1 MSPLAAALMNSRIE
15 HSMSRFRAA
24 ECAGVS
30 ERTWRY
36 YEQGQRSPRK
46 SVVRNFFDRS
56 GISMPSNIAKLLK
69 VARSARVL
77 SITSLKGGVG
87 KSPITVDVAACLV
100 ERGSNVAIITHDC
113 CYEDDA
119 SNGKHPKAHSLAAGV
134 DFFGYT
140 DVFFSVAEK
149 GSFTKRLR
157 HIVDHGSPMDR
168 SGLEFEMGGTLG
180 SMVERIASSRMF
192 KDIKADYDYVLLDLN
207 LKVDLIRAHSDLVVI
222 IIDSACHQSVDSAQ
236 RLNFRL
242 LKSKGGRR
250 TPRCFGLV
258 TRNDVGG
265 RSQELEEYCGGL
277 EIPSAL
283 AEELEARRL
292 SSSRFREH
300 ILRDIKSLPLTR
312 LMTHLTNAHEVVI
325 DKYNND
331 QPFMEGFSYFDSVLD
346 ISPDSHAADEIRRLA
361 TELVDYR
368 L

>member
-1 MSPLAAALMNSRIE
+1 MSPLATALMNSRIE

-113 CYEDDA
+113 CFEDDA

-149 GSFTKRLR
+149 
-157 HIVDHGSPMDR
+157 VVSPSDCDTSWIMDPPWIAADWN
-168 SGLEFEMGGTLG
+168 SKW
-180 SMVERIASSRMF
+180 VE
-192 KDIKADYDYVLLDLN
+192 
-207 LKVDLIRAHSDLVVI
+207 HLV
-222 IIDSACHQSVDSAQ
+222 QW
-236 RLNFRL
+236 
-242 LKSKGGRR
+242 SKGSHPPECSR
-250 TPRCFGLV
+250 TSRLTMTMSCL
-258 TRNDVGG
+258 TLIS
-265 RSQELEEYCGGL
+265 RST
-277 EIPSAL
+277 SF
-283 AEELEARRL
+283 ARIQTWL
-292 SSSRFREH
+292 
-300 ILRDIKSLPLTR
+300 
-312 LMTHLTNAHEVVI
+312 
-325 DKYNND
+325 
-331 QPFMEGFSYFDSVLD
+331 
-346 ISPDSHAADEIRRLA
+346 
-361 TELVDYR
+361 
-368 L
+368 

>member
-1 MSPLAAALMNSRIE
+1 MSPLATALMNSRIE

-46 SVVRNFFDRS
+46 SVVRNIFDRS

-119 SNGKHPKAHSLAAGV
+119 SNGKHPKAHS
-134 DFFGYT
+134 
-140 DVFFSVAEK
+140 
-149 GSFTKRLR
+149 
-157 HIVDHGSPMDR
+157 
-168 SGLEFEMGGTLG
+168 
-180 SMVERIASSRMF
+180 
-192 KDIKADYDYVLLDLN
+192 
-207 LKVDLIRAHSDLVVI
+207 DLVVI

-236 RLNFRL
+236 RLNVRL
-242 LKSKGGRR
+242 LTSKGGRR
-250 TPRCFGLV
+250 TPRCYGLV

-265 RSQELEEYCGGL
+265 RSQELEEFCEGL
-277 EIPSAL
+277 EIPPAL
-283 AEELEARRL
+283 VEGLEARRL
-292 SSSRFREH
+292 SSSKFREH
-300 ILRDIKSLPLTR
+300 ILKDIKSLPLTR

-325 DKYNND
+325 DKYNYD
-331 QPFMEGFSYFDSVLD
+331 QPFMESFSYFDSVLD
-346 ISPDSHAADEIRRLA
+346 ISPESHAADEIRRLA
-361 TELVDYR
+361 AELVDYR